1 MLSLKKLIFQPMQS
15 QFLFYFT
22 VIQTQDF
29 FHFSLQVNFYFIG
42 TSDPLIFFL
51 FSLLHFLLLVRLF
64 KSLCVLRLI
73 KMVQK

>member
-1 MLSLKKLIFQPMQS
+1 MLALKKLIFQPTQS

-22 VIQTQDF
+22 VIQTLDF

-51 FSLLHFLLLVRLF
+51 FSLLHFLLLVLSS
-64 KSLCVLRLI
+64 KVSVY
-73 KMVQK
+73 